1 MSIYFHIQHLILNK
15 VHNAQAHTGTYYNAM
30 SSRRR
35 RVDAVLVLRDKS
47 QVFGLSFAAN
57 NYRLY

>member
-15 VHNAQAHTGTYYNAM
+15 VHNAHTGTYYNAM
-30 SSRRR
+30 TSRRR